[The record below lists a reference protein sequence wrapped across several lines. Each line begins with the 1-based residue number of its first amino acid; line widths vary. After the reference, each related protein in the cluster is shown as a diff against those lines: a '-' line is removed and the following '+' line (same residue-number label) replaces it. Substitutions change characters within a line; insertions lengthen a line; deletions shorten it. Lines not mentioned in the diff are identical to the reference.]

1 MTKIERHKSCRRVD
15 SDGQHDPHIV
25 NKRYRQ
31 ACIGPGEGEL
41 ILRTWILLEVVKSCR
56 AHLRVLKNTG
66 CKKRADHFLE
76 GAFFPSIA
84 RRPTFNPP
92 SLMWVGGFARG
103 PAVATEP
110 GEPAIHAPCAAVFTN
125 GGRTIMRSKQG

>member
-1 MTKIERHKSCRRVD
+1 MYL
-15 SDGQHDPHIV
+15 HIHIYVYKV
-25 NKRYRQ
+25 NLN
-31 ACIGPGEGEL
+31 L
-41 ILRTWILLEVVKSCR
+41 IY
-56 AHLRVLKNTG
+56 RVLKNTG
-66 CKKRADHFLE
+66 CKKTRRSFLGE
-76 GAFFPSIA
+76 GRFPSIA